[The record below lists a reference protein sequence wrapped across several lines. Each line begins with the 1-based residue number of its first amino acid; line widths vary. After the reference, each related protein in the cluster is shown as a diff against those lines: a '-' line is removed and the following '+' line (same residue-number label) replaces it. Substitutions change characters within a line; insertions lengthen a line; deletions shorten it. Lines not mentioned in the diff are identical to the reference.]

1 MTAIDE
7 LSRFRRVQRISA
19 GGSYVWR
26 TMILIVVPIC
36 LVSLVLLGVNAAGI
50 YSIPLLIVSSVG
62 FMGLLPLGMILIG
75 IFTLQRR
82 RELALGYGYLSS
94 DPLAANEVD
103 ARSGVVIREGG
114 MPRLS
119 KAERSAR
126 VAAARAWA
134 KAHPIHRRLQDSS
147 TAPAALNEVAPIATA
162 ASAVAAH
169 EVAVPSPVRVAS
181 APVIPAPVETPAP
194 AHTVAASPDPAPD
207 PAPGGAP
214 RRRRWSWAATGMVA
228 LGLGSAVQVMI
239 GIVRGDKTVATIGFT
254 LLLCVAVAV
263 IGVLA
268 VSQARD
274 GQRQRAEELAR
285 AHTVG
290 SAATAGADAAVGAGD
305 TFRPAAAPGGV
316 VLSVDVSDDVA
327 PGLRLLRRY
336 LGRDPGQAPPRRLVL
351 VADSSM
357 LEFWDEDAST
367 PLDQVPSTMVTAVQ
381 VVAIDLVSYNVP
393 PPGIGLTITVP
404 GHPPVTLTMLVLGP
418 HYAMLPLGATAVEQ
432 EATRIRTAL
441 HPPTVRS

>member
-1 MTAIDE
+1 MAAIDE
-7 LSRFRRVQRISA
+7 SSQFRRVPRISV
-19 GGSYVWR
+19 GGSYLWR
-26 TMILIVVPIC
+26 KMILIVVPIC
-36 LVSLVLLGVNAAGI
+36 LVSLVLMGVNAAGM

-94 DPLAANEVD
+94 DPLAADEVD

-126 VAAARAWA
+126 VAQARAWA
-134 KAHPIHRRLQDSS
+134 KAHPTHRRLNDSS
-147 TAPAALNEVAPIATA
+147 TTPAALNEVAPTATA
-162 ASAVAAH
+162 VSADAAH
-169 EVAVPSPVRVAS
+169 EVAVPSPVPVAS
-181 APVIPAPVETPAP
+181 APVIPAPTETLTP
-194 AHTVAASPDPAPD
+194 AHTVAASPDPAP
-207 PAPGGAP
+207 GGAP
-214 RRRRWSWAATGMVA
+214 QRRRWSWAATGMVA
-228 LGLGSAVQVMI
+228 LGLGSAVQVTI
-239 GIVRGDKTVATIGFT
+239 GIVHGDTTAATIGFT
-254 LLLCVAVAV
+254 LLLCAAVAV

-285 AHTVG
+285 AHTAG
-290 SAATAGADAAVGAGD
+290 SAATAGAGATVGAVD
-305 TFRPAAAPGGV
+305 TSRPGGGAGGV

-336 LGRDPGQAPPRRLVL
+336 LGHDPGQAPPRRLVL
-351 VADSSM
+351 VADSRM

-367 PLDQVPSTMVTAVQ
+367 PLDHVPSTMVTAVQ

-418 HYAMLPLGATAVEQ
+418 HYAMLPLGEAAVEQ

-441 HPPTVRS
+441 HPPAVRS